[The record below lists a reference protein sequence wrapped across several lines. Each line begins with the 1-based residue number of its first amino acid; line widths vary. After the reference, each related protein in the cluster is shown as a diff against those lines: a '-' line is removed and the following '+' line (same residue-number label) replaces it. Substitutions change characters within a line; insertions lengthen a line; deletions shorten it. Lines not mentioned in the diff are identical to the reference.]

1 MSEIRKLTQRELSVD
16 LQMSESEVALYIA
29 SNEPM
34 ADGSGHWVYFSVNAE
49 IPRSLLSRLGVGHDR
64 RLPLYKSSSA
74 HR

>member
-16 LQMSESEVALYIA
+16 LQMSESEVARFIA

-34 ADGSGHWVYFSVNAE
+34 ADGAGHWVYFSLNAE
-49 IPRSLLSRLGVGHDR
+49 IPKGLLSRLGVDSDR
-64 RLPLYKSSSA
+64 RLPLYRPSSA